1 MDSPE
6 EGTCGQSETSR
17 FARRK
22 KRGAAAREKEERKR
36 ARERESVAILVC
48 EIYKFDEVFFRVGR
62 VKVVHEIHGERGK
75 SREEYLV
82 NHARNHTQKSRLA
95 LI

>member
-17 FARRK
+17 FAVE

-36 ARERESVAILVC
+36 ARESESVPIFGVC
-48 EIYKFDEVFFRVGR
+48 NI
-62 VKVVHEIHGERGK
+62 
-75 SREEYLV
+75 
-82 NHARNHTQKSRLA
+82 
-95 LI
+95 